1 MSDKRE
7 DAAAERARVRVA
19 ISMLRDD
26 FEELKKLAEEDGE
39 TVSGYLRKA
48 LATERYIKSRIE
60 SGGVRDKHSPSH
72 SLQPFAYY
80 RLRRHIDQ
88 DCPEQGEGNAH
99 ARQDEVFPRCFQS
112 FMGAIDSDHHH
123 GG

>member
-1 MSDKRE
+1 MSDKTE

-48 LATERYIKSRIE
+48 LATERYIKSRME
-60 SGGVRDKHSPSH
+60 NGGRILVEEDGV
-72 SLQPFAYY
+72 QQE
-80 RLRRHIDQ
+80 I
-88 DCPEQGEGNAH
+88 
-99 ARQDEVFPRCFQS
+99 VFR
-112 FMGAIDSDHHH
+112 
-123 GG
+123 